1 MSFLQKLCEM
11 FMEDSRLEARIP
23 ELLNNTL
30 LCEEFL
36 RERDLF

>member
-11 FMEDSRLEARIP
+11 FMEDSRFESRIP

-30 LCEEFL
+30 LCEEFPK
-36 RERDLF
+36 ERG